1 MGFQRNDQRVSTR
14 RRVFGIDSNCVIC
27 GACVRRTLQAN
38 DKSMPQLVA
47 EEIARFLKQTS
58 LFAILN
64 EEATRRLADR
74 ATMQR
79 FSLGETIIEE
89 GDEGHFAYLI
99 FSGRVRVLKRSE
111 FGRQVTLGAQSVG
124 EIFGEQAILTDSPRS
139 ASVRATEDVVLFR
152 IDRAD
157 FLELLDGSQ
166 NLRQYFDQFIHERSV
181 RDFLRTQTFLEKLK
195 AKDVISLLDQLEPRE
210 FAAGEAVIREGASAE
225 VMYIVREGRLKV
237 SRTAG
242 DDEHILGYLSDG
254 DFFGERALLT
264 DEPRSASV
272 VTETATRC
280 FALSREHFDRLLET
294 SPAIR
299 EQLTERFSRYDA
311 ANELLVSANHSTE
324 FASVENDNDESQS
337 TLQSEPAQSGTST
350 QVPTQAELQ
359 VPTEP
364 SGQRYQKLRT
374 GPRWFEPL
382 PWIAQQD
389 ESDCGAASLAMVAR
403 YFGIRI
409 PIEQLRRLAQTGYA
423 GVSLYFLSAAAAQ
436 IGFRPQAI
444 RTTLDQL
451 AKVRLPA
458 IAHWE
463 NRHYLVLFRMDEK
476 AGELVVGDP
485 ARGLLKL
492 TRHQFED
499 GWTGRLL
506 QLEPTDRL
514 EKHPRPDSLLK
525 RMVMSL
531 RNRVPERL
539 VEHESDRSSI
549 GADVDGESTPFKGS
563 FRLENVGYRFSPD
576 ARNVLSEINFE
587 ALSGQTIA
595 IVGRSGAGKSLL
607 ASILQGAVAPT
618 GGQLLVDGLPLPAG
632 DCRCPFAYS
641 QLLTNRD
648 LFEGLTIAENIAI
661 GSDVDPSGDR
671 NKIVAAA
678 QLAEANSFIER
689 LPFGYDTPV
698 GNGFAQLSAGEA
710 QLLSLA
716 KASLLTTPLVVM
728 DDTLSALP
736 SNVAR
741 RILLR
746 LRNPPTPVE
755 DSQRARERIVIVT
768 SRDVAAIRDADLIV
782 VLDDGHLV
790 ESGSHAELIERDGL
804 YNFLW
809 RERSG

>member
-1 MGFQRNDQRVSTR
+1 
-14 RRVFGIDSNCVIC
+14 
-27 GACVRRTLQAN
+27 
-38 DKSMPQLVA
+38 MPQLVA

-58 LFAILN
+58 LFAILDD
-64 EEATRRLADR
+64 ESTHRLADR

-89 GDEGHFAYLI
+89 GDEGRFAFLI
-99 FSGRVRVLKRSE
+99 FSGRVRVLKRSDS
-111 FGRQVTLGAQSVG
+111 GRQVTLGAQSVG

-152 IDRAD
+152 IDRVD
-157 FLELLDGSQ
+157 FLELLDGSE

-181 RDFLRTQTFLEKLK
+181 RDFLRTQTFLEKLR

-210 FAAGEAVIREGASAE
+210 FAAGEVVVREGASAE

-237 SRTAG
+237 SRAEAG
-242 DDEHILGYLSDG
+242 DEHILGYLSDG

-280 FALSREHFDRLLET
+280 FALSRQHFDRLLET

-311 ANELLVSANHSTE
+311 ANELLVSANKSTE
-324 FASVENDNDESQS
+324 SPSVDNDETQTTS
-337 TLQSEPAQSGTST
+337 QSEPAPSAATAQA
-350 QVPTQAELQ
+350 PTQAELP
-359 VPTEP
+359 VPVGL
-364 SGQRYQKLRT
+364 SGLRLQKLRP

-389 ESDCGAASLAMVAR
+389 ESDCGAVSLAMVAR

-409 PIEQLRRLAQTGYA
+409 PVERLRRLAQTGYA

-436 IGFRPQAI
+436 IGFRPQAT
-444 RTTLDQL
+444 RTALDQL
-451 AKVRLPA
+451 KKVRLPA

-463 NRHYLVLFRMDEK
+463 NRHYLVLYRMDEK
-476 AGELVVGDP
+476 ADEFVVGDP
-485 ARGLLKL
+485 ARALLKL
-492 TRHQFED
+492 TRQQFEA

-514 EKHPRPDSLLK
+514 EEHPRPDSIVK
-525 RMVMSL
+525 RIRMAIL
-531 RNRVPERL
+531 NRVPERL
-539 VEHESDRSSI
+539 LERESEQSSSVSTDADR
-549 GADVDGESTPFKGS
+549 ANTPFTGS
-563 FRLENVGYRFSPD
+563 IRLENVGYRFSPD
-576 ARNVLSEINFE
+576 PPDVLTGINLE
-587 ALSGQTIA
+587 ALPGQTIA
-595 IVGRSGAGKSLL
+595 IVGRTGAGKSLL
-607 ASILQGAVAPT
+607 AAILQGSVAPT
-618 GGQLLVDGLPLPAG
+618 SGQLLVDGKPLPAG
-632 DCRCPFAYS
+632 DCRHPFNYS

-648 LFEGLTIAENIAI
+648 LFEGLTIAENIAL
-661 GSDVDPSGDR
+661 GSDVDPSGHRDR
-671 NKIVAAA
+671 IVAAA
-678 QLAEANSFIER
+678 KLAEANLFIGR
-689 LPFGYDTPV
+689 LPFGYDTPI
-698 GNGFAQLSAGEA
+698 GIGFAQLSAGEA
-710 QLLSLA
+710 QLLALA
-716 KASLLTTPLVVM
+716 QASLLTAPLLVM

-746 LRNPPTPVE
+746 LRNPPTQGE
-755 DSQRARERIVIVT
+755 DLVRSRKRIIVVT
-768 SRDVAAIRDADLIV
+768 SRNVAAIRDADQIA

-790 ESGSHAELIERDGL
+790 ESGSHHELIARDGL
-804 YNFLW
+804 YRFLW
-809 RERSG
+809 RERSA

>member
-1 MGFQRNDQRVSTR
+1 
-14 RRVFGIDSNCVIC
+14 
-27 GACVRRTLQAN
+27 
-38 DKSMPQLVA
+38 MPQLVA

-58 LFAILN
+58 LFAILD
-64 EEATRRLADR
+64 EEATHRLADR

-79 FSLGETIIEE
+79 FSLGETIVEE
-89 GDEGHFAYLI
+89 GAEGRFAYLI
-99 FSGRVRVLKRSE
+99 FSGRVRALKRSDS
-111 FGRQVTLGAQSVG
+111 GRLVTLGTQSVG

-139 ASVRATEDVVLFR
+139 ATVRATEDVVLFR
-152 IDRAD
+152 IDRVD
-157 FLELLDGSQ
+157 FLELLDRSQ
-166 NLRQYFDQFIHERSV
+166 NLRQYFDQFIHDRSV

-195 AKDVISLLDQLEPRE
+195 AKDVISLLDQLEPRD
-210 FAAGEAVIREGASAE
+210 FSPGEVVIREGAAAE

-237 SRTAG
+237 LRQAG
-242 DDEHILGYLSDG
+242 GDEVILGYLSDG

-311 ANELLVSANHSTE
+311 ANELLVSSAGSGE
-324 FASVENDNDESQS
+324 PAPVDNDNDESP
-337 TLQSEPAQSGTST
+337 TPLQSETAPSAASA
-350 QVPTQAELQ
+350 QVPTQAKLQ

-364 SGQRYQKLRT
+364 FSQRFQKLRN

-409 PIEQLRRLAQTGYA
+409 PVERLRRLAQTGYA

-436 IGFRPQAI
+436 VGFRPQAT

-463 NRHYLVLFRMDEK
+463 NRHYLVLYRMNGKADEF
-476 AGELVVGDP
+476 VVGDP

-492 TRHQFED
+492 TRQQFEE

-514 EKHPRPDSLLK
+514 EEIIRPASFIESWKQAIRHRVATRLK
-525 RMVMSL
+525 KSE
-531 RNRVPERL
+531 P
-539 VEHESDRSSI
+539 HQPAQRSSASPAAEPASGGNI
-549 GADVDGESTPFKGS
+549 
-563 FRLENVGYRFSPD
+563 RLENVSYRYSPD
-576 ARNVLSEINFE
+576 GADVLSGINLDIQ
-587 ALSGQTIA
+587 AGQTVA

-607 ASILQGAVAPT
+607 SSVISGKVSPT
-618 GGQLLVDGLPLPAG
+618 GCQ
-632 DCRCPFAYS
+632 FMS
-641 QLLTNRD
+641 ERD
-648 LFEGLTIAENIAI
+648 LFEGLTIAENIAF
-661 GSDVDPSGDR
+661 GSS
-671 NKIVAAA
+671 VAPDHRDGVVTAA
-678 QLAEANSFIER
+678 VLAEADSFIKR
-689 LPFGYDTPV
+689 LPYGYDTPI
-698 GNGFAQLSAGEA
+698 GNGFARLSAGEG
-710 QLLSLA
+710 QLISA
-716 KASLLTTPLVVM
+716 ARASLLDVPLVVM
-728 DDTLSALP
+728 DDTFSAL
-736 SNVAR
+736 VDDHTR

-746 LRNPPTPVE
+746 LRNQSMQDAENTE
-755 DSQRARERIVIVT
+755 ARKRTFIIT
-768 SRDVAAIRDADLIV
+768 SRSVAAVRDADLIA
-782 VLDDGHLV
+782 VLDNGHLV
-790 ESGSHAELIERDGL
+790 ETGKHQDLIAREGL
-804 YNFLW
+804 YSFLW
-809 RERSG
+809 REQGN

>member
-1 MGFQRNDQRVSTR
+1 
-14 RRVFGIDSNCVIC
+14 
-27 GACVRRTLQAN
+27 
-38 DKSMPQLVA
+38 MPQLVA

-58 LFAILN
+58 LFSILDD
-64 EEATRRLADR
+64 ESVHRLADR

-89 GDEGHFAYLI
+89 GDEGRFACLI

-111 FGRQVTLGAQSVG
+111 SGRPVTLGTQSVG
-124 EIFGEQAILTDSPRS
+124 EIFGEQAILTASPRS

-152 IDRAD
+152 IDRVD
-157 FLELLDGSQ
+157 FLELLDGSE

-181 RDFLRTQTFLEKLK
+181 RDFLRTQTFLEKLR
-195 AKDVISLLDQLEPRE
+195 AKDVISLLDQLEPCE
-210 FAAGEAVIREGASAE
+210 FSVGEVVVREGASAE

-237 SRTAG
+237 SRLADG
-242 DDEHILGYLSDG
+242 HEQILGYLSDG

-264 DEPRSASV
+264 KDPRSASV
-272 VTETATRC
+272 VTETTTQC
-280 FALSREHFDRLLET
+280 FALSRANFDRLLET

-311 ANELLVSANHSTE
+311 TNELLVRSAG
-324 FASVENDNDESQS
+324 
-337 TLQSEPAQSGTST
+337 QSGIETCVEDRSPSPRT
-350 QVPTQAELQ
+350 TIVDTVNLSDDRSFSEKRLQ
-359 VPTEP
+359 
-364 SGQRYQKLRT
+364 RLRP

-409 PIEQLRRLAQTGYA
+409 PVERLRRLAQTGYA

-436 IGFRPQAI
+436 IGFRPQAT

-451 AKVRLPA
+451 TKVRLPA

-463 NRHYLVLFRMDEK
+463 NRHYLVLYQMDEK
-476 AGELVVGDP
+476 ADDFVVGDP

-492 TRHQFED
+492 TRQQFED

-514 EKHPRPDSLLK
+514 EGHPRPDSVVK
-525 RMVMSL
+525 RILMSF
-531 RNRVPERL
+531 RNRMPARLLERGSGL
-539 VEHESDRSSI
+539 QTMNCPDADRV
-549 GADVDGESTPFKGS
+549 ATPLTRS
-563 FRLENVGYRFSPD
+563 VRLENVGFRFSPD
-576 ARNVLSEINFE
+576 TPDI
-587 ALSGQTIA
+587 LSGINLQALLGETVA
-595 IVGRSGAGKSLL
+595 IVGRTGAGKSLL
-607 ASILQGAVAPT
+607 AAILQGSITPT
-618 GGQLLVDGLPLPAG
+618 SGQLLTDGLPLPAG
-632 DCRCPFAYS
+632 DCRHPFSYS
-641 QLLTNRD
+641 QFLSSGD

-661 GSDVDPSGDR
+661 GSDVDPGGHRSYV
-671 NKIVAAA
+671 VAAA
-678 QLAEANSFIER
+678 ELAEADSFIER

-716 KASLLTTPLVVM
+716 RAALLDAPLLMM
-728 DDTLSALP
+728 DDSLSALP
-736 SNVAR
+736 SNTAR

-746 LRNPPTPVE
+746 LRNPPTPIDE
-755 DSQRARERIVIVT
+755 TGPNRKRIIVVT
-768 SRDVAAIRDADLIV
+768 SRDLAAIRDADRIV
-782 VLDDGHLV
+782 VLDDGQLV
-790 ESGSHAELIERDGL
+790 ESGSHQELLARDGL
-804 YNFLW
+804 YSFLW
-809 RERSG
+809 RERSA

>member
-1 MGFQRNDQRVSTR
+1 MGFERNGQRVSTR

-27 GACVRRTLQAN
+27 GACIRRNFPA
-38 DKSMPQLVA
+38 DDESMPQLVA
-47 EEIARFLKQTS
+47 QEIAHFLKQTS
-58 LFAILN
+58 LFAILDD
-64 EEATRRLADR
+64 ESIHRLADR

-89 GDEGHFAYLI
+89 GDEGRFAYLI
-99 FSGRVRVLKRSE
+99 FSGRVRVLKRSDS
-111 FGRQVTLGAQSVG
+111 GRQVTLGAQSVG

-152 IDRAD
+152 IDRVD

-181 RDFLRTQTFLEKLK
+181 RDFLRTQTFLEKLR
-195 AKDVISLLDQLEPRE
+195 ATDVISLLDQLEPRK
-210 FAAGEAVIREGASAE
+210 FSAGEVVVREGASAE

-237 SRTAG
+237 SRSEG
-242 DDEHILGYLSDG
+242 GDEHILGYLSDG

-264 DEPRSASV
+264 DEPRSACV
-272 VTETATRC
+272 VTETTTHC
-280 FALSREHFDRLLET
+280 FALSRENFDRLLET

-311 ANELLVSANHSTE
+311 ANELLVSSKESTE
-324 FASVENDNDESQS
+324 SVSVDNDQ
-337 TLQSEPAQSGTST
+337 TQTTTQSEPAPSAATAQA
-350 QVPTQAELQ
+350 PTRAELP
-359 VPTEP
+359 VPAEP
-364 SGQRYQKLRT
+364 SGQRFQKLRT

-409 PIEQLRRLAQTGYA
+409 PVEMLRRLAQTGYA

-436 IGFRPQAI
+436 IGFRPQAT

-451 AKVRLPA
+451 ANARLPA

-463 NRHYLVLFRMDEK
+463 QRHYLVLYRMNERVDEF
-476 AGELVVGDP
+476 VVGDP

-492 TRHQFED
+492 TRQQFED

-514 EKHPRPDSLLK
+514 EEHPRPRSVVQRIL
-525 RMVMSL
+525 MSL

-539 VEHESDRSSI
+539 LERESGHSSLVSADADRT
-549 GADVDGESTPFKGS
+549 STLLTGS
-563 FRLENVGYRFSPD
+563 VRLENVGYRFSPD
-576 ARNVLSEINFE
+576 ARDVLSGINLE
-587 ALSGQTIA
+587 ALPGQTIA
-595 IVGRSGAGKSLL
+595 IVGRTGAGKSLL
-607 ASILQGAVAPT
+607 AAILQGSVAPT
-618 GGQLLVDGLPLPAG
+618 SGQLLVDGMPLPAG
-632 DCRCPFAYS
+632 DCRHPFTYS
-641 QLLTNRD
+641 QLLPNRD
-648 LFEGLTIAENIAI
+648 LFEGLTIAENIAL
-661 GSDVDPSGDR
+661 GSDVDPSGHRDL
-671 NKIVAAA
+671 IVAAA
-678 QLAEANSFIER
+678 ELAEANSFIER

-710 QLLSLA
+710 QLLALA
-716 KASLLTTPLVVM
+716 QASLLTAPLLVM

-746 LRNPPTPVE
+746 LRNPSTPGE
-755 DSQRARERIVIVT
+755 DSRRARKRIVVVT
-768 SRDVAAIRDADLIV
+768 SRNVAAIRDADLIV
-782 VLDDGHLV
+782 VIDDGHLV
-790 ESGSHAELIERDGL
+790 ETGSHQELIERDGL

-809 RERSG
+809 RERAD

>member
-1 MGFQRNDQRVSTR
+1 MRAAFSDRLFPNP
-14 RRVFGIDSNCVIC
+14 
-27 GACVRRTLQAN
+27 
-38 DKSMPQLVA
+38 KMPQLVA

-58 LFAILN
+58 LFAILDD
-64 EEATRRLADR
+64 ESIHRLADR

-89 GDEGHFAYLI
+89 GDEGRFAYLI

-111 FGRQVTLGAQSVG
+111 SGRQVTLGAQSVG

-152 IDRAD
+152 IDRVD

-210 FAAGEAVIREGASAE
+210 FAAGDVVIREGASAE

-237 SRTAG
+237 SRSESG
-242 DDEHILGYLSDG
+242 DEHILGYLSDG

-299 EQLTERFSRYDA
+299 EQLTDRFSRYDA
-311 ANELLVSANHSTE
+311 ANELLLSAEKSTE
-324 FASVENDNDESQS
+324 PAPVGKAQPPQTSEDERSSVAAGPQS
-337 TLQSEPAQSGTST
+337 PFHTALP
-350 QVPTQAELQ
+350 

-364 SGQRYQKLRT
+364 SGQRHQKLRT

-409 PIEQLRRLAQTGYA
+409 PVERLRRLAQTGYA
-423 GVSLYFLSAAAAQ
+423 GVSLYFLSATAAQ
-436 IGFRPQAI
+436 IGFRPQAT
-444 RTTLDQL
+444 RTTLAQL
-451 AKVRLPA
+451 TKVRLPA

-463 NRHYLVLFRMDEK
+463 NRHYLVLYRMDEK
-476 AGELVVGDP
+476 ADEFVIGDP

-492 TRHQFED
+492 TRQQFEN

-506 QLEPTDRL
+506 QLEPTERL
-514 EKHPRPDSLLK
+514 EDNVPPASSFA
-525 RMVMSL
+525 RMLQGL
-531 RNRVPERL
+531 RNRVPTRPVKNTGEREEKPADL
-539 VEHESDRSSI
+539 SQPEFA
-549 GADVDGESTPFKGS
+549 GANIRLKYVS
-563 FRLENVGYRFSPD
+563 FRFAPD
-576 ARNVLSEINFE
+576 GRDVLSGINLDLM
-587 ALSGQTIA
+587 AGHSVA
-595 IVGRSGAGKSLL
+595 IVGRTGSGKSILSALL
-607 ASILQGAVAPT
+607 AGQVSPTSGQFLIDRPVVKSTADQFSFVANHLVTDDEPVTGLSVADNISAGLSINSKLDREVIVQAAE
-618 GGQLLVDGLPLPAG
+618 LVEL
-632 DCRCPFAYS
+632 
-641 QLLTNRD
+641 N
-648 LFEGLTIAENIAI
+648 EAI
-661 GSDVDPSGDR
+661 D
-671 NKIVAAA
+671 
-678 QLAEANSFIER
+678 R
-689 LPFGYDTPV
+689 LPYGFDTPI
-698 GNGFAQLSAGEA
+698 GHGFAQLSAGEKQRLNVA
-710 QLLSLA
+710 RASLA
-716 KASLLTTPLVVM
+716 DVSMLVL
-728 DDTLSALP
+728 DDLFSAMP
-736 SNVAR
+736 TEQAR

-746 LRNPPTPVE
+746 LRTPFRGRNLKAF
-755 DSQRARERIVIVT
+755 QKRTIVVT
-768 SRDVAAIRDADLIV
+768 SRNVFAIRDADLIV
-782 VLDDGHLV
+782 VIDDGHLV
-790 ESGSHAELIERDGL
+790 ESGNHQELIAREGL
-804 YNFLW
+804 YSFLW
-809 RERSG
+809 RERRG